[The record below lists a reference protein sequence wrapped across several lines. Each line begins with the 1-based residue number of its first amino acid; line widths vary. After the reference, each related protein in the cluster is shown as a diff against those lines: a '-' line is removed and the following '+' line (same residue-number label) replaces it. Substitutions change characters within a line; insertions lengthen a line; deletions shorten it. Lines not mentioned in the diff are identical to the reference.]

1 MTPGATASV
10 SAFLVAGIVSAV
22 SLPGW
27 RALCRRWDHVDV
39 PGHRKIHGQPIPL
52 AGGFA
57 AFGGWLVGALLL
69 GWFDGGPLGRWDEV
83 RIGGLW
89 AGTEGAR
96 RLAVLTGGALGML
109 LLGAWD
115 DRKDLGAG
123 VKFLGQGIIAAAVAA
138 WGVRVPLPEGL
149 AALGF
154 GLTVFWILAVT
165 NAFNLSD
172 NMNGL
177 CAGLGLIGAAWISTS
192 SLLRHGKP
200 DLACAAA
207 LVAGGLAGYLPY
219 NYPRASV
226 FLGDAGSQAV
236 GFLLSALSLLTLAPS
251 AGDMARASGAIGSI
265 PGWIAWSGA
274 FSAVAVPCIDLVFVS
289 VARTLRGK
297 PFWVGDTGHLSHR
310 LARTRLGK
318 AGAVALLWALGI
330 LLGSFLCL

>member
-1 MTPGATASV
+1 MTPAVTACAV
-10 SAFLVAGIVSAV
+10 AFVVAGLASAV

-39 PGHRKIHGQPIPL
+39 PGHRKIHGRPIPL

-57 AFGGWLVGALLL
+57 VFSGWILGALLWPFL
-69 GWFDGGPLGRWDEV
+69 DTFLRFEGV
-83 RIGGLW
+83 RSGAFGERID
-89 AGTEGAR
+89 AGVTS
-96 RLAVLTGGALGML
+96 AVVGGGALGML

-138 WGVRVPLPEGL
+138 WGVRFPLPEGM
-149 AALGF
+149 APLGF
-154 GLTVFWILAVT
+154 GLTVFWILTVT

-177 CAGLGLIGAAWISTS
+177 CAGLGLIGAAWISAS
-192 SLLRHGKP
+192 SLLLHGRS
-200 DLACAAA
+200 DLAFAAA

-226 FLGDAGSQAV
+226 FLGDAGSQSV
-236 GFLLSALSLLTLAPS
+236 GFILSVLSLQTLTTSPEELGRTA
-251 AGDMARASGAIGSI
+251 AGTGLD
-265 PGWIAWSGA
+265 PGRWAWLGA
-274 FSAVAVPCIDLVFVS
+274 FWAVAVPCIDLLFVS
-289 VARTLRGK
+289 VARTLQGR

-318 AGAVALLWALGI
+318 AGAVALLWALGT